1 MSLLMLA
8 ALSGGYGGADILHGV
23 DLDVARGEIVTL
35 AGTNG
40 AGKST
45 VVKAIMG
52 LLPVVRGRIT
62 LDGRD
67 LARVASEDRIRLGI
81 AYVPQVANVFPSLTV
96 VENLQVV
103 EGVADRRR
111 RLAEMLAIFPALA
124 ERRRRRAG
132 TLSGGERQQ
141 LAFARALMPRPRL
154 MLLDE
159 PTAGLAPRLIRQVFE
174 LIAGLPTMGIAALV
188 VEQRARMS
196 LEISHRGYIL
206 HEGRVV
212 LTGAAPALLADP
224 AMGDLYLG
232 RSG

>member
-1 MSLLMLA
+1 MRQSARPISEASCEPANARRPDRRLRR
-8 ALSGGYGGADILHGV
+8 ADILHGV
-23 DLDVARGEIVTL
+23 DLDVAEGEIVTL

-62 LDGRD
+62 LDGHD

-96 VENLQVV
+96 AENLQVV

-124 ERRRRRAG
+124 ERRRRRP
-132 TLSGGERQQ
+132 
-141 LAFARALMPRPRL
+141 ARCPAASVSNSPSR
-154 MLLDE
+154 
-159 PTAGLAPRLIRQVFE
+159 APSCRS
-174 LIAGLPTMGIAALV
+174 
-188 VEQRARMS
+188 RA
-196 LEISHRGYIL
+196 
-206 HEGRVV
+206 
-212 LTGAAPALLADP
+212 
-224 AMGDLYLG
+224 
-232 RSG
+232 